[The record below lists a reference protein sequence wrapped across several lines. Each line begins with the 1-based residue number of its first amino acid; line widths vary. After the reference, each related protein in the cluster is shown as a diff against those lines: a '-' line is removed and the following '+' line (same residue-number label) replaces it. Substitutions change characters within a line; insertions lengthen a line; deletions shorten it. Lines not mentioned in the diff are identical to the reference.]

1 MKALK
6 YFLSAVILIATI
18 WSCSDEEF
26 GSIDF
31 VSTATAPG
39 NVAAFFNVTQDN
51 TGTVTITPN
60 GDGAVSYEVYFGDN
74 TAEPTKVVQGKSVTH
89 VYAEGNYQVKII
101 ATNITGI
108 KTESV
113 MPLVVS
119 FKAPENLEVVITND
133 LAISRKV
140 NVTASADFAILFD
153 VYFGEPG
160 NDTPVSA
167 NNGGI
172 ASYVYAEAGT
182 YTIRVVSKSAAI
194 ETTEYTQEFEAKTI
208 QQPLASAATP
218 PTRNEAD
225 YISIYGENYT
235 NVAGT
240 NFNPDWG
247 QSGQGSSFNEF
258 DLNGDKMLQ
267 YIKLSYQGVG
277 LGETIDVS
285 GMEYLH
291 MDVWTADVDKIETSL
306 INGVDGNST
315 EKPVWATLTA
325 DKWTSINIPIS
336 EFTDQGL
343 TVDQIFQLKF
353 VGDGWAAGTV
363 FIDNI
368 YFWKTPS
375 EEVKALI
382 YDDFEGNG
390 NISTWFGD
398 ACGMDNAFANPQKNA
413 DNNSATVLE
422 YNDTGGQYANVRFD
436 AASNFDLVSNS
447 VFTLKIYV
455 PSSSVSGSQPQQIS
469 LKLQDG
475 TVGAPWETQTEII
488 KTIVFD
494 QWQTVTFDFAT
505 DVTAGAADPLS
516 RTDFNRVVLQ
526 VNAEG
531 NNDTVIAYL
540 DDFSYGVDNGPADTA
555 PFAKD
560 DFEGNGTITTW
571 AGDAC
576 GMDNAFANPQ
586 VNLDN
591 NSATVLEYNDTGGQY
606 ANIRFDVTPNF
617 DLTAKSKFSLK
628 IYVPSSSVSGSQPQ
642 QISLKL
648 QDGTVGAPWET
659 QIEIIKTIV
668 FDQWQT
674 VTFDFATDKPAAI
687 SRTDFNRVVLQVN
700 SENNTDTV
708 IAYIDDFN
716 YHN

>member
-26 GSIDF
+26 GSVDF

-74 TAEPTKVVQGKSVTH
+74 TAEPAKVVQGKSVTH

-101 ATNITGI
+101 ATNITGL

-133 LAISRKV
+133 LAVSRKV

-208 QQPLASAATP
+208 QQPLASAP
-218 PTRNEAD
+218 KQPNRNEAD
-225 YISIYGENYT
+225 YISIYSDKYT

-247 QSGQGSSFNEF
+247 QSGQGSSYAEF
-258 DLNGDKMLQ
+258 DLDGDKMLQ
-267 YIKLSYQGVG
+267 YIKLSYQGIG

-315 EKPVWATLTA
+315 EKPVWSTLTA

-343 TVDQIFQLKF
+343 SVDQIFQLKF

-368 YFWKTPS
+368 YFYKMS
-375 EEVKALI
+375 EEPFDGGLVI
-382 YDDFEGNG
+382 NGDFESGAEPWTIGVGTDPVPVVTDGGNTYYSVNVATAG
-390 NISTWFGD
+390 QPYEV
-398 ACGMDNAFANPQKNA
+398 NASQK
-413 DNNSATVLE
+413 LE
-422 YNDTGGQYANVRFD
+422 IIEGETYTLSFD
-436 AASNFDLVSNS
+436 AWSDTDRPILPGIGLSADPWTNVTEVVNITTTKQTYTVTLIANAGASDARVFFDLGAAVGSVNIDNVSLILGDGSFDDGLLTNGDFESGAEPWTIGVGTDPVPVVTDGGNTYYS
-447 VFTLKIYV
+447 VNVATAGQPYEV
-455 PSSSVSGSQPQQIS
+455 NASQ
-469 LKLQDG
+469 KL
-475 TVGAPWETQTEII
+475 EII
-488 KTIVFD
+488 EGETYTLSFNAWSDTDRPILPGIGLSADPWTNVTEEVNITTTK
-494 QWQTVTFDFAT
+494 QTYSVTLIAN
-505 DVTAGAADPLS
+505 AGASDA
-516 RTDFNRVVLQ
+516 RV
-526 VNAEG
+526 
-531 NNDTVIAYL
+531 
-540 DDFSYGVDNGPADTA
+540 F
-555 PFAKD
+555 
-560 DFEGNGTITTW
+560 
-571 AGDAC
+571 
-576 GMDNAFANPQ
+576 
-586 VNLDN
+586 
-591 NSATVLEYNDTGGQY
+591 
-606 ANIRFDVTPNF
+606 F
-617 DLTAKSKFSLK
+617 DLGAAVGSVNIDNVSLF
-628 IYVPSSSVSGSQPQ
+628 
-642 QISLKL
+642 
-648 QDGTVGAPWET
+648 
-659 QIEIIKTIV
+659 IV
-668 FDQWQT
+668 
-674 VTFDFATDKPAAI
+674 
-687 SRTDFNRVVLQVN
+687 N
-700 SENNTDTV
+700 
-708 IAYIDDFN
+708 
-716 YHN
+716 

>member
-26 GSIDF
+26 GSVDF

-74 TAEPTKVVQGKSVTH
+74 TAEPAKVVQGKSVTH

-101 ATNITGI
+101 ATNITGL

-119 FKAPENLEVVITND
+119 FKAPENLDVVITND
-133 LAISRKV
+133 LAVSRKV

-208 QQPLASAATP
+208 QQPLASAP
-218 PTRNEAD
+218 KQPNRNEAD
-225 YISIYGENYT
+225 YISIYSDKYT

-247 QSGQGSSFNEF
+247 QSGQGSSYAEF
-258 DLNGDKMLQ
+258 DLDGDKMLQ
-267 YIKLSYQGVG
+267 YIKLSYQGIG
-277 LGETIDVS
+277 IGETIDVS

-315 EKPVWATLTA
+315 EKPVWSTLTA

-343 TVDQIFQLKF
+343 SVDQIFQLKF

-368 YFWKTPS
+368 YFYKMS
-375 EEVKALI
+375 EEPFDGGLVI
-382 YDDFEGNG
+382 NGDFESGAEPWTIGVGTDPVPVVTDGGNTYYSVNVATAG
-390 NISTWFGD
+390 QPYEV
-398 ACGMDNAFANPQKNA
+398 NASQK
-413 DNNSATVLE
+413 LE
-422 YNDTGGQYANVRFD
+422 IIEGETYTLSFD
-436 AASNFDLVSNS
+436 AWSDTDRPILPGIGLSADPWTNVTEVVNITTTKQTYTVTLIANAGASDARVFFDLGAAVGSVNIDNVSLILGDGSFDDGLLTNGDFESGAEPWTIGVGTDPVPVVTDGGNTYYS
-447 VFTLKIYV
+447 VNVATAGQPYEV
-455 PSSSVSGSQPQQIS
+455 NASQ
-469 LKLQDG
+469 KL
-475 TVGAPWETQTEII
+475 EII
-488 KTIVFD
+488 EGETYTLSFNAWSDTDRPILPGIGLSADPWTNVTEEVNITTTK
-494 QWQTVTFDFAT
+494 QTYSVTLIAN
-505 DVTAGAADPLS
+505 AGASDA
-516 RTDFNRVVLQ
+516 RV
-526 VNAEG
+526 
-531 NNDTVIAYL
+531 
-540 DDFSYGVDNGPADTA
+540 F
-555 PFAKD
+555 
-560 DFEGNGTITTW
+560 
-571 AGDAC
+571 
-576 GMDNAFANPQ
+576 
-586 VNLDN
+586 
-591 NSATVLEYNDTGGQY
+591 
-606 ANIRFDVTPNF
+606 F
-617 DLTAKSKFSLK
+617 DLGAAVGSVNIDNVSLF
-628 IYVPSSSVSGSQPQ
+628 
-642 QISLKL
+642 
-648 QDGTVGAPWET
+648 
-659 QIEIIKTIV
+659 IV
-668 FDQWQT
+668 
-674 VTFDFATDKPAAI
+674 
-687 SRTDFNRVVLQVN
+687 N
-700 SENNTDTV
+700 
-708 IAYIDDFN
+708 
-716 YHN
+716 

>member
-26 GSIDF
+26 GSVDF

-74 TAEPTKVVQGKSVTH
+74 TAEPAKVVQGKSVTH

-101 ATNITGI
+101 ATNITGL

-113 MPLVVS
+113 IPLVVS
-119 FKAPENLEVVITND
+119 FKAPENLEVVISND
-133 LAISRKV
+133 IAVSRKV

-167 NNGGI
+167 NNGGT

-208 QQPLASAATP
+208 QQPLASAP
-218 PTRNEAD
+218 NQPNRNEAD
-225 YISIYGENYT
+225 YISIYSDKYT

-247 QSGQGSSFNEF
+247 QSGQGSSYAEF
-258 DLNGDKMLQ
+258 DLDGDKMLQ
-267 YIKLSYQGVG
+267 YIKLSYQGIG

-315 EKPVWATLTA
+315 EKPVWSTLTA

-343 TVDQIFQLKF
+343 SVDQIFQLKF

-368 YFWKTPS
+368 YFYKMS
-375 EEVKALI
+375 EEPFDGGLVI
-382 YDDFEGNG
+382 NGDFESGAEPWTIGVGTDPVPVVTDGGNTYYSVNVATAG
-390 NISTWFGD
+390 QPYEV
-398 ACGMDNAFANPQKNA
+398 NASQK
-413 DNNSATVLE
+413 LE
-422 YNDTGGQYANVRFD
+422 IIEGETYTLSFD
-436 AASNFDLVSNS
+436 AWSDTDRPILPGIGLSADPWTNVTEEVNITTTKQTYTVTLIANAGASDARVFFDLGAAVGSVNIDNVSLFLGDGSFDDGLLTNGDFESGAEPWTIGVGTDPVPVVTDGGNTYYS
-447 VFTLKIYV
+447 VNVATAGQPYEV
-455 PSSSVSGSQPQQIS
+455 NASQ
-469 LKLQDG
+469 KL
-475 TVGAPWETQTEII
+475 EII
-488 KTIVFD
+488 EGETYTLSFD
-494 QWQTVTFDFAT
+494 AWSDTDRPILPGIGLSADPWTNVTEEVNITTTKQTYSVTLIAN
-505 DVTAGAADPLS
+505 AGASDA
-516 RTDFNRVVLQ
+516 RV
-526 VNAEG
+526 
-531 NNDTVIAYL
+531 
-540 DDFSYGVDNGPADTA
+540 F
-555 PFAKD
+555 
-560 DFEGNGTITTW
+560 
-571 AGDAC
+571 
-576 GMDNAFANPQ
+576 
-586 VNLDN
+586 
-591 NSATVLEYNDTGGQY
+591 
-606 ANIRFDVTPNF
+606 F
-617 DLTAKSKFSLK
+617 DLGAAVGSVNIDNVSLF
-628 IYVPSSSVSGSQPQ
+628 
-642 QISLKL
+642 
-648 QDGTVGAPWET
+648 
-659 QIEIIKTIV
+659 IV
-668 FDQWQT
+668 
-674 VTFDFATDKPAAI
+674 
-687 SRTDFNRVVLQVN
+687 N
-700 SENNTDTV
+700 
-708 IAYIDDFN
+708 
-716 YHN
+716 

>member
-26 GSIDF
+26 GSVDF

-74 TAEPTKVVQGKSVTH
+74 TAEPAKVVQGKSVTH

-101 ATNITGI
+101 ATNITGL

-133 LAISRKV
+133 LAVSRKV

-208 QQPLASAATP
+208 QQPLASAP
-218 PTRNEAD
+218 KQPNRNEAD
-225 YISIYGENYT
+225 YISIYSDKYT

-247 QSGQGSSFNEF
+247 QSGQGSSYAEF
-258 DLNGDKMLQ
+258 DLDGDKMLQ
-267 YIKLSYQGVG
+267 YIKLSYQGIG
-277 LGETIDVS
+277 IGETIDVS

-315 EKPVWATLTA
+315 EKPVWSTLTA

-343 TVDQIFQLKF
+343 SVDQIFQLKF

-368 YFWKTPS
+368 YFYKMS
-375 EEVKALI
+375 EEPFDGGLVI
-382 YDDFEGNG
+382 NGDFESGAEPWTIGVGTDPVPVVTDGGNTYYSVNVATAG
-390 NISTWFGD
+390 QPYEV
-398 ACGMDNAFANPQKNA
+398 NASQK
-413 DNNSATVLE
+413 LE
-422 YNDTGGQYANVRFD
+422 IIEGETYTLSFD
-436 AASNFDLVSNS
+436 AWSDTDRPILPGIGLSADPWTNVTEVVNITTTKQTYTVTLIANAGASDARVFFDLGAAVGSVNIDNVSLILGDGSFDDGLLTNGDFESGAEPWTIGVGTDPVPVVTDGGNTYYS
-447 VFTLKIYV
+447 VNVATAGQPYEV
-455 PSSSVSGSQPQQIS
+455 NASQ
-469 LKLQDG
+469 KL
-475 TVGAPWETQTEII
+475 EII
-488 KTIVFD
+488 EGETYTLSFNAWSDTDRPILPGIGLSADPWTNVTEEVNITTTK
-494 QWQTVTFDFAT
+494 QTYSVTLIAN
-505 DVTAGAADPLS
+505 AGASDA
-516 RTDFNRVVLQ
+516 RV
-526 VNAEG
+526 
-531 NNDTVIAYL
+531 
-540 DDFSYGVDNGPADTA
+540 F
-555 PFAKD
+555 
-560 DFEGNGTITTW
+560 
-571 AGDAC
+571 
-576 GMDNAFANPQ
+576 
-586 VNLDN
+586 
-591 NSATVLEYNDTGGQY
+591 
-606 ANIRFDVTPNF
+606 F
-617 DLTAKSKFSLK
+617 DLGAAVGSVNIDNVSLF
-628 IYVPSSSVSGSQPQ
+628 
-642 QISLKL
+642 
-648 QDGTVGAPWET
+648 
-659 QIEIIKTIV
+659 IV
-668 FDQWQT
+668 
-674 VTFDFATDKPAAI
+674 
-687 SRTDFNRVVLQVN
+687 N
-700 SENNTDTV
+700 
-708 IAYIDDFN
+708 
-716 YHN
+716 

>member
-26 GSIDF
+26 GSVDF

-74 TAEPTKVVQGKSVTH
+74 TAEPAKVVQGKSVTH

-101 ATNITGI
+101 ATNITGL

-133 LAISRKV
+133 LAVSRKV

-208 QQPLASAATP
+208 QQPLASAP
-218 PTRNEAD
+218 KQPNRNEAD
-225 YISIYGENYT
+225 YISIYSDKYT

-247 QSGQGSSFNEF
+247 QSGQGSSYAEF
-258 DLNGDKMLQ
+258 DLDGDKMLQ
-267 YIKLSYQGVG
+267 YIKLSYQGIG
-277 LGETIDVS
+277 IGETIDVS

-315 EKPVWATLTA
+315 EKPVWSTLTA

-343 TVDQIFQLKF
+343 SVDQIFQLKF

-368 YFWKTPS
+368 YFYKMS
-375 EEVKALI
+375 EEPFDGGLVI
-382 YDDFEGNG
+382 NGDFESGAEPWTIGVGTDPVPVVTDGGNTYYSVNVATAG
-390 NISTWFGD
+390 QPYEV
-398 ACGMDNAFANPQKNA
+398 NASQK
-413 DNNSATVLE
+413 LE
-422 YNDTGGQYANVRFD
+422 IIEGETYTLSFD
-436 AASNFDLVSNS
+436 AWSDTDRPILPGIGLSADPWTNVTEVVNITTTKQTYTVTLIANAGASDARVFFDLGAAVGSVNIDNVSLILGDGSFDDGLLTNGDFESGAEPWTIGVGTDPVPVVTDGGNTYYS
-447 VFTLKIYV
+447 VNVATAGQPYEV
-455 PSSSVSGSQPQQIS
+455 NASQ
-469 LKLQDG
+469 KL
-475 TVGAPWETQTEII
+475 EII
-488 KTIVFD
+488 EGETYTLSFD
-494 QWQTVTFDFAT
+494 AWSDTDRPILPGIGLSADPWTNVTEEVNITTTKQTYSVTLIAN
-505 DVTAGAADPLS
+505 AGASDA
-516 RTDFNRVVLQ
+516 RV
-526 VNAEG
+526 
-531 NNDTVIAYL
+531 
-540 DDFSYGVDNGPADTA
+540 F
-555 PFAKD
+555 
-560 DFEGNGTITTW
+560 
-571 AGDAC
+571 
-576 GMDNAFANPQ
+576 
-586 VNLDN
+586 
-591 NSATVLEYNDTGGQY
+591 
-606 ANIRFDVTPNF
+606 F
-617 DLTAKSKFSLK
+617 DLGAAVGSVNIDNVSLF
-628 IYVPSSSVSGSQPQ
+628 
-642 QISLKL
+642 
-648 QDGTVGAPWET
+648 
-659 QIEIIKTIV
+659 IV
-668 FDQWQT
+668 
-674 VTFDFATDKPAAI
+674 
-687 SRTDFNRVVLQVN
+687 N
-700 SENNTDTV
+700 
-708 IAYIDDFN
+708 
-716 YHN
+716 

>member
-26 GSIDF
+26 GSVDF

-74 TAEPTKVVQGKSVTH
+74 TAEPAKVVQGKSVTH

-101 ATNITGI
+101 ATNITGL

-133 LAISRKV
+133 LAVSRKV

-208 QQPLASAATP
+208 QQPLASAP
-218 PTRNEAD
+218 KQPNRNEAD
-225 YISIYGENYT
+225 YISIYSDKYT

-247 QSGQGSSFNEF
+247 QSGQGSSYAEF
-258 DLNGDKMLQ
+258 DLDGDKMLQ
-267 YIKLSYQGVG
+267 YIKLSYQGIG
-277 LGETIDVS
+277 IGETIDVS

-315 EKPVWATLTA
+315 EKPVWSTLTA

-343 TVDQIFQLKF
+343 SVDQIFQLKF

-368 YFWKTPS
+368 YFYKMS
-375 EEVKALI
+375 EEPFDGGLVI
-382 YDDFEGNG
+382 NGDFESGAEPWTIGVGTDPVPVVTDGGNTYYSVNVATAG
-390 NISTWFGD
+390 QPYEVNASQKLEIIEGETYTLSFNAWSDTDRPILPGIGLSADPWTNVTEVVNITTTKQTYTVTLIANAGASD
-398 ACGMDNAFANPQKNA
+398 ARVF
-413 DNNSATVLE
+413 
-422 YNDTGGQYANVRFD
+422 
-436 AASNFDLVSNS
+436 FDLGAAVGSVNIDNVSLILGDGSFDDGLLTNGDFESGAEPWTIGVGTDPVPVVTDGGNTYYS
-447 VFTLKIYV
+447 VNVATAGQPYEV
-455 PSSSVSGSQPQQIS
+455 NASQ
-469 LKLQDG
+469 KL
-475 TVGAPWETQTEII
+475 EII
-488 KTIVFD
+488 EGETYTLSFNAWSDTDRPILPGIGLSADPWTNVTEEVNITTTK
-494 QWQTVTFDFAT
+494 QTYSVTLIAN
-505 DVTAGAADPLS
+505 AGASDA
-516 RTDFNRVVLQ
+516 RV
-526 VNAEG
+526 
-531 NNDTVIAYL
+531 
-540 DDFSYGVDNGPADTA
+540 F
-555 PFAKD
+555 
-560 DFEGNGTITTW
+560 
-571 AGDAC
+571 
-576 GMDNAFANPQ
+576 
-586 VNLDN
+586 
-591 NSATVLEYNDTGGQY
+591 
-606 ANIRFDVTPNF
+606 F
-617 DLTAKSKFSLK
+617 DLGAAVGSVNIDNVSLF
-628 IYVPSSSVSGSQPQ
+628 
-642 QISLKL
+642 
-648 QDGTVGAPWET
+648 
-659 QIEIIKTIV
+659 IV
-668 FDQWQT
+668 
-674 VTFDFATDKPAAI
+674 
-687 SRTDFNRVVLQVN
+687 N
-700 SENNTDTV
+700 
-708 IAYIDDFN
+708 
-716 YHN
+716 